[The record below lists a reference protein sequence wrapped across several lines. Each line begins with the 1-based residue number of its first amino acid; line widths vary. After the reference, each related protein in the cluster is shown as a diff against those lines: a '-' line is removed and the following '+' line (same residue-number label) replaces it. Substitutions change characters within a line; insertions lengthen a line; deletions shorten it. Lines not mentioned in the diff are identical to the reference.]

1 MLANTS
7 EMEYTIDKTTSE
19 NDNVKHKIYNT
30 SNASYKILNKS
41 VQSDDDSL
49 NSYRSIILDPVTD
62 RIMCFS
68 PPKSV
73 TLETFASKCPYLTGV
88 TANVIVEGT
97 MMNLF
102 YDPRI
107 ESWELASKSAVG
119 CNYWYFRT
127 QYAVNNRSPQFTFR
141 DMFVDALRAPFGTM
155 LNDIPL
161 IQTLDKSCVY
171 SFVVQHPYNH
181 IVLPIEFPAIY
192 LIAIYRVE
200 TDTKIRTMPLK
211 LDEADGFANS
221 SVLFPVPCYVDAYEY
236 IHMLDYT
243 HVGIMLY
250 HAESGL
256 RTSIVNPQYTSMKE
270 FRGNNPNLQYQ
281 YLCVSRA
288 GKVKEYL
295 EAFPMYKQMFYAFH
309 SQSADFIR
317 TIHNAYVA
325 YFIKKLGKD
334 VQIEKSIFRHIC
346 KLHNEI
352 YLPSICDGGGVIV
365 TCKVVADYFNAM
377 EPKEQLYH
385 LNYQNRKIV

>member
-295 EAFPMYKQMFYAFH
+295 EAFPMYKQMFYDSIASLLILFARYITH
-309 SQSADFIR
+309 MLRILLRNWVR
-317 TIHNAYVA
+317 TYRSRNLYSDTFVN
-325 YFIKKLGKD
+325 
-334 VQIEKSIFRHIC
+334 S
-346 KLHNEI
+346 HNEI

>member
-1 MLANTS
+1 
-7 EMEYTIDKTTSE
+7 
-19 NDNVKHKIYNT
+19 
-30 SNASYKILNKS
+30 
-41 VQSDDDSL
+41 
-49 NSYRSIILDPVTD
+49 
-62 RIMCFS
+62 
-68 PPKSV
+68 
-73 TLETFASKCPYLTGV
+73 
-88 TANVIVEGT
+88 
-97 MMNLF
+97 
-102 YDPRI
+102 
-107 ESWELASKSAVG
+107 
-119 CNYWYFRT
+119 
-127 QYAVNNRSPQFTFR
+127 
-141 DMFVDALRAPFGTM
+141 
-155 LNDIPL
+155 
-161 IQTLDKSCVY
+161 
-171 SFVVQHPYNH
+171 
-181 IVLPIEFPAIY
+181 
-192 LIAIYRVE
+192 
-200 TDTKIRTMPLK
+200 MPLK

-352 YLPSICDGGGVIV
+352 YLPSIGDGGGVIV

>member
-1 MLANTS
+1 
-7 EMEYTIDKTTSE
+7 MEYTIDKTISE
-19 NDNVKHKIYNT
+19 DDNVKHKIYNT
-30 SNASYKILNKS
+30 PNASYKILNKS

-49 NSYRSIILDPVTD
+49 NSYRSVILDPVTD

-141 DMFVDALRAPFGTM
+141 DMFVDALRAPFGSM

-181 IVLPIEFPAIY
+181 IVLPIEVPTIY
-192 LIAIYRVE
+192 LIAVYRIE
-200 TDTKIRTMPLK
+200 TDTKVRNIPLK
-211 LDEADGFANS
+211 SIDNMFANS

-243 HVGIMLY
+243 NVGIMLH

-352 YLPSICDGGGVIV
+352 YLPSICDGGGAIV
-365 TCKVVADYFNAM
+365 TCKIVADYFNAM